1 MLIFIDCKGI
11 DVSFFMQ
18 YFKMSKNGGTVR
30 RHVIMMPNDNDSYGE
45 SRKENTYFLLLWI

>member
-45 SRKENTYFLLLWI
+45 NRKENTYFLLLWI

>member
-18 YFKMSKNGGTVR
+18 YFKMSKMVVLQGG
-30 RHVIMMPNDNDSYGE
+30 MS
-45 SRKENTYFLLLWI
+45 S